1 MANLPNDPPRA
12 AYVHVPFCRHRCG
25 YCNFTLIS
33 GRDDLIESYLLAL
46 EQELRSLPASYEL
59 DSLYLGGGTPTHLP
73 TAQLE
78 KLFQLLLAH
87 LTLAPGAEFTVEAN
101 PLDLIPTRCDVL
113 QAYKVNR
120 ISLGV
125 QSFHDAK
132 LAVLERDHRA
142 NDVQVALERAQRVA
156 LRVSLDL
163 IFAAPQETL
172 EDWERDL
179 TLAMETGVG
188 HISCYGLT
196 IEQGSAFYGRR
207 MRGQLPTAPEE
218 LESQMYELA
227 IEQLQAR
234 GWEQYEISNF
244 ACKDQQSQH
253 NITYWRGR
261 SYFAFGPGAARY
273 VQGRREMNH
282 RSTTTYIARLLQGES
297 AVAESEMLSPEDRA
311 RERIVFGLRMLA
323 GISREEIWQ
332 DTGYD
337 LLAVVGREIETAV
350 SQGLLTW
357 QHDRLRLTRR
367 GLLVSDALWPA
378 FIRV

>member
-1 MANLPNDPPRA
+1 
-12 AYVHVPFCRHRCG
+12 
-25 YCNFTLIS
+25 
-33 GRDDLIESYLLAL
+33 L